1 MGGGAILGGAMKFMA
16 TLTGDVT
23 GTATYDGTATT
34 RFYKCLS
41 SKIGVFSAAIVTAG
55 GFIGAWVKYPKQ
67 MWRRL

>member
-1 MGGGAILGGAMKFMA
+1 MKDYCTMWFESMYGVDISDCCYKHDES
-16 TLTGDVT
+16 LS
-23 GTATYDGTATT
+23 TT

-41 SKIGVFSAAIVTAG
+41 SKIDVFSAAIVTVG